1 MELLQTEKLRI
12 LVVDDDRNICDTL
25 SLILESRGYDVDVA
39 RTGKAALEK
48 SKTKAY
54 DLAVLD
60 VRLPDI
66 EGTKLLR
73 RMHET
78 YPGMVK
84 IMLTGYPET
93 QNAID
98 AIKSGAEAYFT
109 KPVNP
114 VRLIEAIED
123 RLEEMKEPK
132 TSIEERQTSHADAS
146 DEDAPEATD

>member
-1 MELLQTEKLRI
+1 MLQTEKAKI
-12 LVVDDDRNICDTL
+12 LLVDDDRNICDTL

-39 RTGKAALEK
+39 NTGKAALEK

-73 RMHET
+73 TMHET
-78 YPGMVK
+78 CPKMVK
-84 IMLTGYPET
+84 IMLTGYPEL

-114 VRLIEAIED
+114 VRLIKAIED
-123 RLEEMKEPK
+123 KLEELKEPK
-132 TSIEERQTSHADAS
+132 TSIGETQISCANASAEEES
-146 DEDAPEATD
+146 EATD